1 MPCAVLSA
9 PDEPVWAPCVCTC
22 SPQTCRRKPSCR
34 SSVWTCTPSSA
45 HCCPLVSCLRRAWSS
60 SPVAAAPNLS
70 GTFWSVS
77 SSWGPNK
84 TMTTRWVKLGD
95 RRKSLLITSHIN
107 GGASHLQGKFAQI
120 SRLWQ
125 KKSYF
130 HLRWLYDS
138 LVIDSIHSKNTQ
150 CYANFFCRNSRVK
163 FERTVPLNKYILNPC
178 TANSPVSELDRESNH
193 SGKCGSIRAAEAAVV
208 IFPYSALTL
217 HSHNNFVQVRKF
229 INMCNYSPHLNESF
243 KCVLT
248 TKGYRWAGGGGGL
261 KPWSIF
267 FFFAFRAP
275 LKRHDSEANFKSK
288 KLLETNEK
296 SLPDRIP
303 NREIWAENS
312 LMCTYFHQQREVLWS
327 WDGDPTQLEKKP
339 RESGILVTSRAAE
352 LS

>member
-1 MPCAVLSA
+1 MA
-9 PDEPVWAPCVCTC
+9 
-22 SPQTCRRKPSCR
+22 
-34 SSVWTCTPSSA
+34 
-45 HCCPLVSCLRRAWSS
+45 
-60 SPVAAAPNLS
+60 
-70 GTFWSVS
+70 
-77 SSWGPNK
+77 
-84 TMTTRWVKLGD
+84 
-95 RRKSLLITSHIN
+95 
-107 GGASHLQGKFAQI
+107 
-120 SRLWQ
+120 

-138 LVIDSIHSKNTQ
+138 LVIDGIHSIIFKQKTQ
-150 CYANFFCRNSRVK
+150 CYTIFFCRNSRVK

-217 HSHNNFVQVRKF
+217 HSHNNFVQVRKL

-248 TKGYRWAGGGGGL
+248 TEGYRWAGGTETM
-261 KPWSIF
+261 KHIF
-267 FFFAFRAP
+267 FLHSGLH
-275 LKRHDSEANFKSK
+275 LKDTTVRPISSQKTVRNKR
-288 KLLETNEK
+288 K

-327 WDGDPTQLEKKP
+327 WDEDPTQLEKKP
-339 RESGILVTSRAAE
+339 RESGILFTSCAAE